1 MPASSKHSAQF
12 SVNHPKEFSLKM
24 LNWTNR
30 FNIFCLLDQ
39 GSNQQGGHAFDYLLA
54 AGARSEFI
62 AGNCGYLE
70 GLKRFHETHKDWIF
84 GHFAY
89 PLPLDKPEAKPRVHA
104 DPAYFFAPQVMLRVA
119 GKEVFIDTWDGSN
132 PADRFREIMGEGIAE
147 AIQGITVP
155 DIRSDLDRDAYISII
170 ESLKKHIRRGDC
182 YEINFCR
189 EFYANDIT
197 LDLVGL
203 YRRLTALSPNPFSAF
218 YRVHNRYCLCAS
230 PERFIRKSGTELIS
244 QPIKGTSR
252 RHLQDA
258 EADAAAREYLHQSPK
273 EKSENV
279 MVVDLVRN
287 DMSRVCTEGSVSV
300 RELFGIY
307 AFPQVYQ
314 MISTIEGRVGETTH
328 WTDIISACF
337 PMGSMTGAPKR
348 RVMELIDQYEPV
360 PRGLFS
366 GSIGYVSPESD
377 FDFNVV
383 IRSLFYDQDARIL
396 SFSAGSGITAYCDA
410 EREFEECEWKA
421 AAIRQ
426 MLGAG

>member
-1 MPASSKHSAQF
+1 MPARIKHSAQF
-12 SVNHPKEFSLKM
+12 SVNHPKEFTLKM
-24 LNWTNR
+24 LSWTNR

-39 GSNQQGGHAFDYLLA
+39 GADHREGRLFDYLLG

-62 AGNCGYLE
+62 AGDKDYFE
-70 GLKRFHETHKDWIF
+70 GLKRFHGIDEDWIF

-89 PLPLDKPEAKPRVHA
+89 PLPLDKPESCARVPA
-104 DPAYFFAPQVMLRVA
+104 DPAYFFAPQVMLRVL
-119 GKEVFIDTWDGSN
+119 GNELHIDTWDGSD
-132 PADRFREIMGEGIAE
+132 PAERFREIVDEQPQEGN
-147 AIQGITVP
+147 QDITVP
-155 DIRSDLDRDAYISII
+155 DIRSDIDRDAYISII

-189 EFYANDIT
+189 EFYANGIE
-197 LDLVGL
+197 LDPAKL
-203 YRRLTALSPNPFSAF
+203 YLKLSALSPNPFSAF
-218 YRVHNRYCLCAS
+218 YRVRDRYCLCAS
-230 PERFIRKSGTELIS
+230 PERFIRKSGLELIS

-252 RHLQDA
+252 RHLQDP
-258 EADAAAREYLHQSPK
+258 EADKAAREYLRHSAK
-273 EKSENV
+273 EQSENV

-287 DMSRVCTEGSVSV
+287 DMSRVCTEGSVKV
-300 RELFGIY
+300 RELFGVY

-314 MISTIEGRVGETTH
+314 MISTIEGNVSRETH
-328 WTDIISACF
+328 WTEIIAACF

-366 GSIGYVSPESD
+366 GSIGYVSPEGD

-383 IRSLFYDQDARIL
+383 IRSLFYDRHSRVL

-421 AAIRQ
+421 AAIKQ
-426 MLGAG
+426 LLGAS